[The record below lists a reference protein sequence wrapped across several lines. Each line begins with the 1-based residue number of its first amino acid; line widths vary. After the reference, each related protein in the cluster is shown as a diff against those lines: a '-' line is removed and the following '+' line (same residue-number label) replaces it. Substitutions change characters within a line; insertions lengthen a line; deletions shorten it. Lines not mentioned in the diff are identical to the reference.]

1 MTAERGVRLQPY
13 RGLADIYDYLLAGID
28 YEEWADYLE
37 QIFERFQIEPCG
49 KILDLACGTGN
60 STLPWAG
67 RGYTASGVDIS
78 NEMLVLAR
86 RKAREKNLEISFY
99 RQDLRQLDLPFQADV
114 AVLYQDGLNYLLT
127 HEDLKKAMSKIR
139 SAVRPGGYFIF
150 NLNLVEKLPVGS
162 QPEVSWLEEEGLTLV
177 WESAYQPVEKIW
189 RIKLVAFVQRDG
201 GLFEKIEEEHLE
213 RSYSRGELETVIA
226 QTGWGMGACYGAF
239 TLREPLPQERNIF
252 FIVKREG

>member
-1 MTAERGVRLQPY
+1 
-13 RGLADIYDYLLAGID
+13 
-28 YEEWADYLE
+28 
-37 QIFERFQIEPCG
+37 
-49 KILDLACGTGN
+49 
-60 STLPWAG
+60 
-67 RGYTASGVDIS
+67 VDIS

-99 RQDLRQLDLPFQADV
+99 RQDLRQLNLPFQADV